1 MFILPVINVPTPAA
15 EPAFVVSAQ
24 VTHVTRTASHA
35 GRRGKLVRETWTV
48 DVNGKM
54 VTVYVS
60 PYHTN
65 VAGTP
70 GFIHV
75 GQTIEIP
82 LSPEATATTV
92 RISQVGLH

>member
-1 MFILPVINVPTPAA
+1 MVILPVINVPSPAA
-15 EPAFVVSAQ
+15 EPALAVSAQ
-24 VTHVTRTASHA
+24 VTHVTRNSTFA

-48 DVNGKM
+48 DVNGKL

-70 GFIHV
+70 SFIHV

-92 RISQVGLH
+92 RISQVGVR

>member
-1 MFILPVINVPTPAA
+1 MFILPAIPVPAPAA
-15 EPAFVVSAQ
+15 APAFAVSAQ
-24 VTHVTRTASHA
+24 VTHVTRTSTFA

-70 GFIHV
+70 GFVHV

-92 RISQVGLH
+92 RISQVALR

>member
-1 MFILPVINVPTPAA
+1 MVILPVINVPSPAA
-15 EPAFVVSAQ
+15 EPAFAVSAQ
-24 VTHVTRTASHA
+24 VTHVTRTSTFA

-48 DVNGKM
+48 DVNGKL

-70 GFIHV
+70 SFIHV

-82 LSPEATATTV
+82 LSPEAIATTV
-92 RISQVGLH
+92 RISQVGVR